1 MYSLYRFFS
10 CQGVM
15 VATTASSS
23 VLWMQV
29 SISVNKRIKR
39 METCYVP
46 PYVFVVAKTVV
57 TLGRMQ
63 LYSLIKMSFAIS
75 PQAIDTI
82 L

>member
-1 MYSLYRFFS
+1 
-10 CQGVM
+10 
-15 VATTASSS
+15 
-23 VLWMQV
+23 
-29 SISVNKRIKR
+29 